1 MDALDRLRIRNL
13 KLLLAVQRLGS
24 LSAAAAELGFT
35 QPAATKILRELESLF
50 GHRLLHR
57 MPRGVKL
64 TEAGEAAIE
73 RLKLGLTMLDR
84 ALQDARQGG
93 GAPLRR
99 LRIGVLPLAAVDPLP
114 QAVRALLADAMD
126 FRLEIVEQTV
136 PVLLQALERREID
149 AFIGRVD
156 AGLLHG
162 TDNAALHAVRLREEG
177 LGFAVAADNPLARRR
192 KVPLVELVAA
202 PWILAPRGSFTRTA
216 LEQHFLQHGVPA
228 PQAMI
233 ESLSFHTNLRLL
245 AGTALITVAPSSAV
259 NYYAGLGLVRA
270 LRPDHPMALSP
281 LLFLAKPENM
291 ALPHLRRFAA
301 ALKATELG

>member
-1 MDALDRLRIRNL
+1 MTAFDRLRLRNL

-50 GHRLLHR
+50 GQPLLHR
-57 MPRGVKL
+57 LPRGVKL

-73 RLKLGLTMLDR
+73 RLRLGLTMLDR
-84 ALQDARQGG
+84 ALQEVRQAGG
-93 GAPLRR
+93 QPQRL

-114 QAVRALLADAMD
+114 QAVRALLAGGMD
-126 FRLEIVEQTV
+126 FRLEIVEHTV
-136 PVLLQALERREID
+136 PALLGALERREID

-162 TDNAALHAVRLREEG
+162 TDNAVLHTIRLLDEG
-177 LGFAVAADNPLARRR
+177 LTFAAAPDNPLTRRR
-192 KVPLVELVAA
+192 KLSLNELALQ
-202 PWILAPRGSFTRTA
+202 PWVLAPRGSFTRTA
-216 LEQHFLQHGVPA
+216 LDQHFLQHGAPA
-228 PQAMI
+228 PQARI

-245 AGTALITVAPSSAV
+245 AGTPLITTAPSSAV
-259 NYYAGLGLVRA
+259 SHYAGLGLVRA
-270 LRPDHPMALSP
+270 LRPDHPMGLSP
-281 LLFLAKPENM
+281 LLFLAKPDSM

-301 ALKATELG
+301 ALADAGG